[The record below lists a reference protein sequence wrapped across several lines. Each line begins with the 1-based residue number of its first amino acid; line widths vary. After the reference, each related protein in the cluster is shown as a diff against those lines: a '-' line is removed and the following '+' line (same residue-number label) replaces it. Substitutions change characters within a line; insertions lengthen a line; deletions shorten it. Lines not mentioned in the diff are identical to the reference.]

1 MQMRSQPEIPL
12 SAGPHEMFTLLNVY
26 PVKRG
31 AMFNQGRAMF
41 NQGRAMFNQGKAY
54 LTGACPARPVA
65 PEDGTGVKFCYVY
78 PVKFRRTIYLG
89 QTPTGD
95 LTGVSR
101 ASMGAGGE

>member
-41 NQGRAMFNQGKAY
+41 NQGKAY

-65 PEDGTGVKFCYVY
+65 PEDGTGVKFCYLY
-78 PVKFRRTIYLG
+78 PVKF
-89 QTPTGD
+89 
-95 LTGVSR
+95 
-101 ASMGAGGE
+101 

>member
-31 AMFNQGRAMF
+31 AMFNQG
-41 NQGRAMFNQGKAY
+41 KAY
-54 LTGACPARPVA
+54 LIGACPARPVA
-65 PEDGTGVKFCYVY
+65 PEDGTGVKLCYVY